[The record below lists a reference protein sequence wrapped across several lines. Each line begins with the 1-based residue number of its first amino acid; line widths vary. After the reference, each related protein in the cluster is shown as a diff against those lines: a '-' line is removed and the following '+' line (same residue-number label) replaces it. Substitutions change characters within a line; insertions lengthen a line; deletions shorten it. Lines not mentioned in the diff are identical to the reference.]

1 MCTVTLSYDKN
12 NALARR
18 KLAALLA
25 TGLFIRMAEENQ
37 PPVAE
42 NEVEH
47 RKEVEA
53 FLNASKHNM
62 SQIIARYL

>member
-1 MCTVTLSYDKN
+1 M
-12 NALARR
+12 
-18 KLAALLA
+18 AALLA
-25 TGLFIRMAEENQ
+25 TGLFIRMTEENQ
-37 PPVAE
+37 SPVVE
-42 NEVEH
+42 SEEEH

>member
-1 MCTVTLSYDKN
+1 MCTVTLSYDQN

-25 TGLFIRMAEENQ
+25 SGLFIRIGEENQ
-37 PPVAE
+37 STVVE
-42 NEVEH
+42 SEEEH

-62 SQIIARYL
+62 SQVIARYL

>member
-1 MCTVTLSYDKN
+1 MCTVTLSYDKS

-25 TGLFIRMAEENQ
+25 TGLFVCVADETQLSTSESEE
-37 PPVAE
+37 
-42 NEVEH
+42 EH

>member
-25 TGLFIRMAEENQ
+25 TGLFIRMTEENQ
-37 PPVAE
+37 SPVVE
-42 NEVEH
+42 SEEEH